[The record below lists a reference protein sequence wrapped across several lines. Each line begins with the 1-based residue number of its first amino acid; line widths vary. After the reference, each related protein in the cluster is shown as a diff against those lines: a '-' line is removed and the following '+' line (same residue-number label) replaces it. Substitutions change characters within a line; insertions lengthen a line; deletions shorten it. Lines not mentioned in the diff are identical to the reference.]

1 MDSLFPNLKLLA
13 HMKDLGLYTKHQ
25 FLQNKNL
32 YDSTYT
38 TNKIIYV
45 ADGTLKAYS
54 IDEDGGYTI
63 LFLLSKGQTFI
74 EDETSIKAFYNYNLE
89 SIPLETTVY
98 IFDLKDIYKI
108 LNKRPDFHQ
117 DFYRL
122 WIEKYNLLDKRIRI
136 IHQKS
141 IQTRLIQVLLEFQE
155 NYGYTCPETEDIIIN
170 SPLNQEEL
178 AGYLRSSRV
187 SVNNIIQTLKY
198 KLLLDYDKKRIVL
211 KKNSFSNYI
220 CHNYSICS

>member
-1 MDSLFPNLKLLA
+1 MDSLTPNLKLLA

-25 FLQNKNL
+25 FLQNETIHHNMFA
-32 YDSTYT
+32 

-54 IDEDGGYTI
+54 IDEDGSYTI
-63 LFLLSKGQTFI
+63 LFLLNKGQTFI

-89 SIPLETTVY
+89 SISSETTVY
-98 IFDLKDIYKI
+98 IFDITDTHKI
-108 LNKRPDFHQ
+108 LNQKQGFRQ
-117 DFYRL
+117 DFYHL

-155 NYGYTCPETEDIIIN
+155 VYGYICPETEDTIIN

-187 SVNNIIQTLKY
+187 SVNNTIQALKY

-211 KKNSFSNYI
+211 KKNSFNSYI